1 MVLNSLISS
10 STFEFFSVL
19 AIMNEVAKNMYLSLS
34 LDVSFHFTLVNT
46 TGGEWLSCSET
57 QLTLEKLI

>member
-19 AIMNEVAKNMYLSLS
+19 AIMNEVAKNMYLSLKS
-34 LDVSFHFTLVNT
+34 GCKFSFHFSKYYWRGMAELF
-46 TGGEWLSCSET
+46 
-57 QLTLEKLI
+57 